1 MIELGQLNPGAAT
14 DPFFGTPG
22 FGTFRRMRIGE
33 GALHNNATDGSVSG
47 GSWAQSFP
55 LGARTIT
62 AWDYYE
68 DLAQL
73 SVVTSKGMGIS
84 SLARTGGGL
93 DAFAG
98 MFGLRNDA
106 VGKKGWVFY
115 CDALRANEAA
125 GNTALSEMN
134 VINYPGVSPR
144 VTPSPYDELPDGM
157 VGGHAVA
164 AGGDASVFGRTYA
177 VDWFFEF
184 RGNGAA
190 AKVGLNFRHN
200 ALMRESTPDD
210 TTIPTSDQGFA
221 KAISLAYRQ
230 GFSFWSRDAE
240 GEAGSGT
247 QREVARLMSSVTDP
261 NVRLRLEFVDSGFVF
276 GEYSGAA
283 YNAFAITCTSDTV
296 SGMRVNGAIS
306 GQQPSIE
313 PMGPSA
319 NYHFMA
325 KPKGTGC
332 FYVPVKNVPEAA
344 DDAAASALGVGVG
357 CFYLKG
363 AYLTQRRA

>member
-22 FGTFRRMRIGE
+22 FGTFRRMRIGD

-73 SVVTSKGMGIS
+73 SVVTSKGMGVS

-144 VTPSPYDELPDGM
+144 TSPGPYDELPDGM

-164 AGGDASVFGRTYA
+164 AGGDASVFGRTYS
-177 VDWFFEF
+177 VDWFMEF
-184 RGNGAA
+184 RNNGAA
-190 AKVGLNFRHN
+190 SKAGLIFRHN
-200 ALMRESTPDD
+200 SLMRENTPDD

-221 KAISLAYRQ
+221 KAISLGYQQ
-230 GFSFWSRDAE
+230 GLSFWSRDPE
-240 GEAGSGT
+240 GTPGSGT
-247 QREVARLMSSVTDP
+247 QREVARFMSSVTDP
-261 NVRLRLEFVDSGFVF
+261 SVRLRFEFTNSGFVF

-283 YNAFAITCTSDTV
+283 YNSFAVTCVPDTV
-296 SGMRVNGAIS
+296 SGLRVNGAVL
-306 GQQPSIE
+306 GQNPSLECI
-313 PMGPSA
+313 GVSD
-319 NYHFMA
+319 NYDLVFH
-325 KPKGTGC
+325 PKGAGKVRFGTFTDGADAPVVGYVIIKTGDGIARKLA
-332 FYVPVKNVPEAA
+332 VIA
-344 DDAAASALGVGVG
+344 
-357 CFYLKG
+357 
-363 AYLTQRRA
+363 